1 MTGSQNRLHH
11 RFVRFGRTLHQGGE
25 IAVPGF
31 RNFVCWILALCCA
44 ALLSAAPLR
53 AQENLDQGKSPAQL
67 FNGDCVVC
75 HQSPNGLS
83 KTTDTRA
90 VADFLRQHYT
100 ASRETASSL
109 AAFLTQQADR
119 TGKQRPAIGRPTER
133 ATPDER
139 ATPPAPVVRRGGLF
153 GLGDDTAKPD
163 ARDEPPAA
171 VGPASRQRRPP
182 RPIEGVKPS
191 EAGDEKKDDAAKP
204 EQAKP
209 DARPRRA
216 SRSETAAR
224 PPKPI
229 EGAKPAEGSDEK
241 KAEQPEIARPE
252 RPEPKPETKPR
263 RQARPDDAAKPAATE
278 SRKRTS
284 AAPKDAA
291 KETPKETPKPASAHV
306 STEPKETPAAA
317 PAPAAASP
325 PAAAPAP
332 ATPARK
338 DDIAD

>member
-1 MTGSQNRLHH
+1 M
-11 RFVRFGRTLHQGGE
+11 
-25 IAVPGF
+25 PGF

-191 EAGDEKKDDAAKP
+191 EVGDEKKDEAAKP

-209 DARPRRA
+209 DAKPRRA

-241 KAEQPEIARPE
+241 KAEQPDIARPE

-263 RQARPDDAAKPAATE
+263 RQARPDDAVKPAATE

-325 PAAAPAP
+325 PAAAPPP